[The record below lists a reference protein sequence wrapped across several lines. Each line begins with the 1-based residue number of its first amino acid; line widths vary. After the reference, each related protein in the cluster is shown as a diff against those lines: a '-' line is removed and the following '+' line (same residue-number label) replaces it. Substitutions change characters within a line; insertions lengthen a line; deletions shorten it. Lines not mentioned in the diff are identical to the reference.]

1 MVKSAEDR
9 LTTAG
14 IELPPAV
21 TPFGPYFP
29 AVQAGNLLFLSG
41 MLPTVGHEPKVV
53 GRVGKEVSVEQARSA
68 AHAAALN
75 ALAVTRQQLGSLD
88 RVSRV
93 VRLGVYIATAEARAD
108 LVKIADA
115 ASEVLRDVFAEDKLA
130 ARLVIGVESLP
141 LGVPVELET
150 IFEVT
155 A

>member
-1 MVKSAEDR
+1 MVGSAEDR

-21 TPFGPYFP
+21 TPFGPYVP
-29 AVQAGNLLFLSG
+29 AVQTGNLLFLSG

-53 GRVGKEVSVEQARSA
+53 GRVGKEVDVEQARSA
-68 AHAAALN
+68 AHAAVLN
-75 ALAVTRQQLGSLD
+75 VLAMTRQRLGSLD

-93 VRLGVYIATAEARAD
+93 VRLGVHIAIAEGRAD
-108 LVKIADA
+108 LVRIADA
-115 ASEVLRDVFAEDKLA
+115 ASEVLRDVFGEDKIA

-150 IFEVT
+150 IFEVL